1 MQNGGAGCHQRS
13 DRRHTRRT
21 WGKRNARS
29 LRSSVQSL
37 RELLVIAM
45 LINFSCAVL
54 SCLAGI
60 SNAHLLPAQPI
71 VPGAQIAALQ
81 KLDEASLRD
90 EASLKARIAAADLVV
105 AGQVRSVQPGPVA
118 HFLSEH
124 DPHWQD
130 AIVEVQ
136 TYIKGSHRMCVV
148 IRFASSMDVAWFQ
161 SPKLKKGEE
170 HIFILKKF
178 ISAGTPTTA
187 IVNGVAQLAY
197 TALDSQD
204 VLSKNDL
211 SRVLSATRKVQQHK
225 HPD

>member
-1 MQNGGAGCHQRS
+1 M
-13 DRRHTRRT
+13 
-21 WGKRNARS
+21 
-29 LRSSVQSL
+29 
-37 RELLVIAM
+37 AM
-45 LINFSCAVL
+45 LKNLSCAVL

-60 SNAHLLPAQPI
+60 SSTHLLPAQPI
-71 VPGAQIAALQ
+71 GPEAQIAALQ
-81 KLDEASLRD
+81 KLDETSLRD

-105 AGQVRSVQPGPVA
+105 AGRVRSVQPGPVA
-118 HFLSEH
+118 PFLSEH
-124 DPHWQD
+124 DPLWQD

-136 TYIKGSHRMCVV
+136 TYIKGAHRKWVV

-197 TALDSQD
+197 TAPDPQD

-211 SRVLSATRKVQQHK
+211 SRVLSASHAK
-225 HPD
+225 DE